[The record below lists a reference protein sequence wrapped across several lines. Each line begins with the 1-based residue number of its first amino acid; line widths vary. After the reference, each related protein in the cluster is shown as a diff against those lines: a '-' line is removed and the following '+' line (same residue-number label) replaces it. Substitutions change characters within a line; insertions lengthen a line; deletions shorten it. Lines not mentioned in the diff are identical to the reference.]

1 MFSEKTKTALMPNR
15 KGGRIFYVRE
25 NPLLNW
31 HVCDRAL
38 TAPDGQVM
46 ALHGAVVKP
55 NETVWQLAELEKTG
69 GIMCERCLEEFEQAL
84 PVLIERKWVKSPR
97 AI

>member
-1 MFSEKTKTALMPNR
+1 MFSEQTKKTLMPNR

-38 TAPDGQVM
+38 TAPSGEVM

-55 NETVWQLAELEKTG
+55 NEMVWQLTELEAIG
-69 GIMCERCLEEFEQAL
+69 GIMCEQCLVELEKAL
-84 PVLIERKWVKSPR
+84 PLLIKRKWVKSPLG
-97 AI
+97 